1 MKATRVQTVAFGVK
15 CNYPSALC
23 RRLTT
28 CLGTAVW
35 GTFLGT
41 HGAFFGRSVQKMEG
55 KREKATV
62 SLTVAFFNESSA
74 KAMGT
79 TIALWTIDQKSI
91 EHDGIRNGIALLAQL
106 LS

>member
-1 MKATRVQTVAFGVK
+1 MIPDSLSKPPPSASRPPHRVPASIRDKDTYTKTLDRETVKATRVQTVAFGDK
-15 CNYPSALC
+15 CNYTSALC

-41 HGAFFGRSVQKMEG
+41 HGAFFARSAQKTEG

-62 SLTVAFFNESSA
+62 SLTVA
-74 KAMGT
+74 
-79 TIALWTIDQKSI
+79 
-91 EHDGIRNGIALLAQL
+91 
-106 LS
+106 